1 MLRDCDVI
9 VVGGGHAGCEAAA
22 AACRAGATVIM
33 ITADTNALGRMSC
46 NPAIGGIAKGHLVM
60 EIDALGGIMGE
71 VADKTA
77 IQYRVLNRSKGSAVW
92 SPRAQCDRDQYS
104 EAMVELLSNYDNIQV
119 LGGIV
124 NNLIVNSGQC
134 QGVILN
140 DETEISAQS
149 VILTCGTFI
158 NGLMHFGNNRK
169 AGGRIDEPPVSSI
182 SSTLKQLGFETG
194 RLKTGTPPRIDGNSI
209 NYNLLERQDGDE
221 EPIFFSSNTKEYNQ
235 PQVPC
240 WITYTNSEV
249 HDVITANLDK
259 SPLYNGRID
268 GVGPRYCP
276 SIEDKV
282 VRFGDKSRHVIFLE
296 PEGLSTDWVYP
307 NGFSTSLPVD
317 VQLKA
322 IRKIK
327 GLKNAVINQPGYAV
341 EYDFFPPHQLYSTLE
356 SKPVSGLY
364 LAGQIN
370 GTSGYEEAAAQ
381 GLIAGCNAA
390 HSALNTGKKLLLGR
404 DEAYIGVMIDDLI
417 TRSTDEPYR
426 MFTSRAEFRLKL
438 RLDNASTR
446 LVSKGYECGLISQ
459 KVLESSR
466 TSDIAVDKA
475 IEALSQVKVRHDTV
489 EVQPISTHLKRPE
502 VKINDVLKY
511 IDENVIESFAIEG
524 STFSFWQRVEAEIK
538 YEGYVKRQ
546 QSRID
551 ELARNRKKTI
561 PLNISYQSI
570 SGLSTEGK
578 EKLHRVKPED
588 LAQAS
593 NIPGI
598 TPADLAVMMIHLKRN
613 YW

>member
-1 MLRDCDVI
+1 MDCDVI
-9 VVGGGHAGCEAAA
+9 VVGGGHAGCESAAA
-22 AACRAGATVIM
+22 ASRAGAKVI
-33 ITADTNALGRMSC
+33 IVTADTKALGRMSC

-60 EIDALGGIMGE
+60 EIDALGGIMGKI
-71 VADKTA
+71 ADQTA

-92 SPRAQCDRDQYS
+92 SPRAQCDREQYS
-104 EAMVELLSNYDNIQV
+104 LAMAELISEYGNIQV
-119 LGGIV
+119 LGGM
-124 NNLIVNSGQC
+124 VNSLLIDSGEC
-134 QGVILN
+134 QGVLLN
-140 DETEISAQS
+140 EKTEVRAKS

-158 NGLMHFGNNRK
+158 NGLMHFGDHRE
-169 AGGRIDEPPVSSI
+169 AGGRIDEPPVSSL
-182 SSTLKQLGFETG
+182 SANLQQLGFVVG
-194 RLKTGTPPRIDGNSI
+194 RLKTGTPPRIDGKSI
-209 NYNLLERQDGDE
+209 NYELLERQDGDK
-221 EPIFFSSNTKEYNQ
+221 EPIFFSSNTKGYFQ

-240 WITYTNSEV
+240 WITYTNPDV
-249 HDVITANLDK
+249 HEIITANLDK
-259 SPLYNGRID
+259 SPLYNGNID
-268 GVGPRYCP
+268 GIGPRYCP

-282 VRFGDKSRHVIFLE
+282 VRFKDKERHVIFLE

-317 VQLKA
+317 VQLEA

-327 GLKNAVINQPGYAV
+327 GLENAVINQPGYAV
-341 EYDFFPPHQLYSTLE
+341 EYDFFPPHQLYSTFE
-356 SKPVSGLY
+356 SKPVAGLY

-390 HSALNTGKKLLLGR
+390 HSSLNTGKKLLLGR

-438 RLDNASTR
+438 RLDNASAR
-446 LVSKGYECGLISQ
+446 LAEKGFECGLISQ
-459 KVLESSR
+459 NVLDLSR
-466 TSDIAVDKA
+466 KLDLAVDRA
-475 IEALSQVKVRHDTV
+475 ITVLSQIKVRHDTE
-489 EVQPISTHLKRPE
+489 EVMTLATHLKRPE
-502 VKINDVLKY
+502 VKVNDVLKY
-511 IDENVIESFAIEG
+511 IDNRVLDTLAVEG
-524 STFSFWQRVEAEIK
+524 SNFSFWQRVEAEIK
-538 YEGYVKRQ
+538 YAGYVKRQ

-551 ELARNRKKTI
+551 EMARNRKKSI
-561 PLNISYQSI
+561 PTNFSYLSI
-570 SGLSTEGK
+570 TGLSTEGK
-578 EKLHRVKPED
+578 EKLQRIKPED